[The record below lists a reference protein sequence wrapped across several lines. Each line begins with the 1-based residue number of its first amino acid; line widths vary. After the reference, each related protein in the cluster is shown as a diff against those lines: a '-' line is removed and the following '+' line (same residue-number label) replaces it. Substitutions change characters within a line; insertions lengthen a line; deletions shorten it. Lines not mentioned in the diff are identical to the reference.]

1 VEADLLVAVAFL
13 ALNFYVYHFMARA
26 AEIPPRENFSS
37 FPMEIGG
44 WSCPGSQD
52 IPDDILKA
60 LGATDYLVC
69 DFYHQSHAPL
79 SVGFYIGYHESQ
91 VRIEGGGGATETS
104 IHPPAHCLPGS
115 GWDIIDSRT
124 VELDM
129 PDLPQERT
137 MAKRLLI
144 AKGEARQL
152 VYYWYQSRGRVI
164 TEDWQKILYV
174 GWDRAT
180 RGRTD
185 GSLVRFTISMP
196 RNGEEAAEAAFRDFA
211 PGVLAILPRYVPE

>member
-1 VEADLLVAVAFL
+1 
-13 ALNFYVYHFMARA
+13 
-26 AEIPPRENFSS
+26 
-37 FPMEIGG
+37 
-44 WSCPGSQD
+44 
-52 IPDDILKA
+52 
-60 LGATDYLVC
+60 
-69 DFYHQSHAPL
+69 
-79 SVGFYIGYHESQ
+79 
-91 VRIEGGGGATETS
+91 
-104 IHPPAHCLPGS
+104 
-115 GWDIIDSRT
+115 
-124 VELDM
+124 
-129 PDLPQERT
+129 